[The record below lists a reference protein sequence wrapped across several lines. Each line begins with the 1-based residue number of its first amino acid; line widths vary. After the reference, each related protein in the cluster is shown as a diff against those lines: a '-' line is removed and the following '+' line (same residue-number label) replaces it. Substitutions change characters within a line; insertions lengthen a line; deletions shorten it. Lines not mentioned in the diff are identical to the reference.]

1 MMIGTVEAL
10 ELVLLHGAEL
20 VETIEIDPKDA
31 LDYVLA
37 KDVISSIDMPPF
49 RQSAMD
55 GYALNIWV
63 RSKYTLIGEI
73 QAGGDQNPELM
84 PGQAVRIFTG
94 AAVPDSAT
102 AVVMQERVSVEG
114 NRLTLN
120 IPVHVEMNIRPK
132 GEQIKRGAIA
142 LFAGTTIKGAHIGFL
157 AGLGVTKIRVCE
169 KPSIAIVVTG
179 NELVAPGKPLSDGK
193 IYESNGAML
202 KATLDGLGYKN
213 ATVRRLL
220 DDYEE
225 TKKVLDKIVSNFDV
239 VIVTGGVSVGEY
251 DFVGKALHAIGV
263 QEIFYKVRQKPG
275 KPLFFGKK
283 GQTSIVG
290 LPGNP
295 AAALT
300 CFYIYVYPL
309 LKKCEGAENPN
320 LLAITLPLL
329 MGCEVSGGD
338 RAQFLKAR
346 INEIGVEI
354 LGGQSSAMVRAFGD
368 ANGLVFLP
376 EHSTV
381 FKKGELVKTILL
393 PNT

>member
-1 MMIGTVEAL
+1 MIDTDKAL
-10 ELVLLHGAEL
+10 ELVLLHGSKL
-20 VETIEIDPKDA
+20 IETIEIDSKDA

-37 KDVISSIDMPPF
+37 KDVISGIDMPPF

-55 GYALNIWV
+55 GYALNIWDENT
-63 RSKYTLIGEI
+63 YTLIGEI
-73 QAGGDQNPELM
+73 QAGGDQNPKLM
-84 PGQAVRIFTG
+84 PGQAVSIFTG
-94 AAVPDSAT
+94 AAVPSSAT
-102 AVVMQERVSVEG
+102 AVLMQERVSVDG
-114 NRLTLN
+114 NRLTLT
-120 IPVHVEMNIRPK
+120 IPVHAEMNIRPK
-132 GEQIKRGAIA
+132 GEQIKQGEIA
-142 LFAGTTIKGAHIGFL
+142 LSKGTTIKGAHIGFL

-179 NELVAPGKPLSDGK
+179 NELVAPGTPLSYGK

-202 KATLDGLGYKN
+202 QATLYELGYKK
-213 ATVRRLL
+213 TTLVRIV

-225 TKKVLDKIVSNFDV
+225 TKKVLDKTISKFTV
-239 VIVTGGVSVGEY
+239 VIVTGGVSVGDY
-251 DFVGKALHAIGV
+251 DFVGKALHALGV
-263 QEIFYKVRQKPG
+263 HEIFYKVRQKPG

-309 LKKCEGAENPN
+309 LKRSEGAENSN
-320 LLAITLPLL
+320 LLTITLPFL
-329 MGCEVSGGD
+329 MDYKVSGGD

-346 INEIGVEI
+346 INEAGVEI

-368 ANGLVFLP
+368 ANALVFLP
-376 EHSTV
+376 EHNTV
-381 FKKGELVKTILL
+381 FKKGDMVKTILL
-393 PNT
+393 PNK